1 MRQKICGTLLGL
13 AVSMILVVSVNA
25 RTAAMQSSC
34 ANCHTMHNSQGD
46 APVGGN
52 ATLLAAKP
60 ALLNN
65 SCYGCHTGNNSTG
78 SMPYVLSLSAAPN
91 YDGVAGVGLGTGTES
106 GHDTLAG
113 GNFYWVS
120 QGQDYHGHNVAGFSA
135 QTTRTPPGGTTS
147 FTTLTCAGTTGCHG
161 DSVIASEAMAIE
173 GGHHN
178 NNTTSLDGLTPASSY
193 RFLLGIVGIE
203 DPDWELTVS
212 STDHNQY
219 KGTVRTSDTDTT
231 DSISHLCA
239 RCHGTF
245 HNGTGTAGVADV
257 TFASPWIR
265 HPVDIDMNGLS
276 EVAGY
281 GGTLHDYDVKAPVG
295 SDNMALGVQATVYD
309 NTNDAIIT
317 CLSCH
322 RAHGSPYD
330 ADLRWDYAAWP
341 GGGYYG
347 CGECHTLKN

>member
-1 MRQKICGTLLGL
+1 MRRKICGLLIGL
-13 AVSMILVVSVNA
+13 AVSMLLVVSADA

-34 ANCHTMHNSQGD
+34 ANCHTMHNSQGGS
-46 APVGGN
+46 PVGGN
-52 ATLLAAKP
+52 SGLNDTKS

-65 SCYGCHTGNNSTG
+65 SCYGCHTGVNAAG
-78 SMPYVLSLSAAPN
+78 SMPFVLSLVAPN
-91 YDGVAGVGLGTGTES
+91 YGVTGTET
-106 GHDTLAG
+106 GHNTLAG
-113 GNFYWVS
+113 GHFWWVS
-120 QGQDYHGHNVAGFSA
+120 QGQDNHGHNVDGFST
-135 QTTRTPPGGTTS
+135 QTTRTPPGGTS
-147 FTTLTCAGTTGCHG
+147 SMNTLTCAGTTGCHG
-161 DSVIASEAMAIE
+161 NPAIADEAMSIA

-178 NNTTSLDGLTPASSY
+178 NEITSLDGLTTASSY

-203 DPDWELTVS
+203 DSDWELTVS
-212 STDHNQY
+212 AIDHNQY
-219 KGTVRTSDTDTT
+219 KGTARTSDTDTT

-245 HNGTGTAGVADV
+245 HNDNGNSTGGVADSV
-257 TFASPWIR
+257 FASPWIR
-265 HPVDIDMNGLS
+265 HPVDIDMSGLT

-281 GGTLHDYDVKAPVG
+281 GGASHDYNVMAPVG
-295 SDNMALGVQATVYD
+295 SDDMSFGVQATVYD
-309 NTNDAIIT
+309 QANDAIVT

-347 CGECHTLKN
+347 CGECHTTKN